1 MAHTFVVKWS
11 STYTENKTN
20 TSLLS
25 SGGVQ
30 RTRQIQVC
38 CQVEEYRE
46 QDKYK
51 FVVKWRSTE
60 NKTNTSLL
68 SSEGVQRTR
77 QIQVCCQVE
86 EYREDSM
93 FKFIDKWQST
103 ESASPIQNLWHV
115 VDWRVHEFTGKW

>member
-11 STYTENKTN
+11 STYTENK
-20 TSLLS
+20 
-25 SGGVQ
+25 
-30 RTRQIQVC
+30 
-38 CQVEEYRE
+38 
-46 QDKYK
+46 DKYR

-60 NKTNTSLL
+60 NKTNK
-68 SSEGVQRTR
+68 VR
-77 QIQVCCQVE
+77 CQVE

-103 ESASPIQNLWHV
+103 ESASPIQNLWQV

>member
-1 MAHTFVVKWS
+1 MAHTFAVKWS

-25 SGGVQ
+25 SGGV
-30 RTRQIQVC
+30 
-38 CQVEEYRE
+38 YRE

-68 SSEGVQRTR
+68 SSGGVQRR
-77 QIQVCCQVE
+77 QYVQI
-86 EYREDSM
+86 
-93 FKFIDKWQST
+93 
-103 ESASPIQNLWHV
+103 H
-115 VDWRVHEFTGKW
+115 